1 MSKKQRFF
9 AEFEVNVSQNV
20 LFSTIGTLEGLE
32 KWYAEEA
39 KVVADKTV
47 DFIWDDEHHF
57 VKFSVNRKNC
67 VATLEFLDDDKESVK
82 DANIL
87 KLTAQKNEMTNGIY
101 LMVEEYTDL
110 VDTEEEFQDLWDS
123 LADDLKDVLGV

>member
-1 MSKKQRFF
+1 MSEKQRFF
-9 AEFEVNVSQNV
+9 AEFEMNVSQNV
-20 LFSTIGTLEGLE
+20 LFSYIGALDGLE

-39 KVVADKTV
+39 KVIVGKMV

-57 VKFSVNRKNC
+57 AKFSVNRKNNS
-67 VATLEFLDDDKESVK
+67 VSLEFLGDDQEEVK
-82 DANIL
+82 NPNVL
-87 KLTAQKNEMTNGIY
+87 KMIAQKNEMTNGIY

-110 VDTEEEFQDLWDS
+110 VDTDKEFQDLWDS